1 MWSQARYEVGSAR
14 REYGA
19 SKVQESADRLLPLV
33 TRCACARTT
42 ALRTGR
48 RDKHGIGWRR
58 MRRGGGTT
66 DAGLHTRDT
75 HETKDDSARF
85 KHASRLSSH
94 VVCTRARADNSHGK
108 ASEGDWRSLA
118 VTVPYRPA
126 KVWRDEGCY
135 CAGCAMRCHGERP
148 WQKRS
153 TVVPAGS
160 LIDQP
165 TGALATHAPPN
176 SKSQWKRLG
185 RSRTDRPALCLAAAA
200 AGKRARD
207 DVTTILGAA
216 SPVIVRV
223 LISYRAAK
231 SPMGHGCVTVCS

>member
-1 MWSQARYEVGSAR
+1 MSGPRQDTKSDQPAESTQH
-14 REYGA
+14 GA

-33 TRCACARTT
+33 ETALVLQARCACARTT

-48 RDKHGIGWRR
+48 RDKHGMGWRR
-58 MRRGGGTT
+58 MRRGGGTA

-108 ASEGDWRSLA
+108 ASEGDRRSLA

-135 CAGCAMRCHGERP
+135 CAGCAMRWEA
-148 WQKRS
+148 
-153 TVVPAGS
+153 TVAKAVYC
-160 LIDQP
+160 
-165 TGALATHAPPN
+165 
-176 SKSQWKRLG
+176 
-185 RSRTDRPALCLAAAA
+185 RSRWQPHRPTNWRAGHSRTAKFKKPVEAIRAL
-200 AGKRARD
+200 
-207 DVTTILGAA
+207 
-216 SPVIVRV
+216 P
-223 LISYRAAK
+223 
-231 SPMGHGCVTVCS
+231 H